1 KALRNKDINEEK
13 LAATKAMGRTKL
25 YEAYTE
31 YFQRDFNKAE
41 VYLKDYEDVCVIDT
55 ANLAGEQLTAAQTE
69 NRRRRA
75 NYLCLVG
82 KGKEAQD
89 KLVEAFQHYLELGEK
104 SQKGELIQ
112 VVDEPSVKAA
122 PDVWSQGRIAS
133 MIKNA
138 KKEEAKKALEEEI
151 GTRWERL

>member
-1 KALRNKDINEEK
+1 RGDYLLDKGDLINAINDFRKTLRHKDIGEEK
-13 LAATKAMGRTKL
+13 YVATKAKARTKL

-31 YFQRDFNKAE
+31 YFQRNFDKAQDF
-41 VYLKDYEDVCVIDT
+41 LKDYEDVCKIDT
-55 ANLAGEQLTAAQTE
+55 TNLVGDALTAAETE
-69 NRRRRA
+69 TRRRRA

-82 KGKEAQD
+82 KGREAQG
-89 KLVEAFQHYLELGEK
+89 KLVEAFKHYLELGAT

-133 MIKNA
+133 MVAN
-138 KKEEAKKALEEEI
+138 
-151 GTRWERL
+151 